1 MLSEVF
7 LTSLYVASFGFLG
20 GLLAFLYKSKCTRI
34 KICCIDITRD
44 VDVEQQENMLTIT
57 HAQTHEHEHEHEH
70 IINTI

>member
-7 LTSLYVASFGFLG
+7 LTSLYIATFGFLG

-34 KICCIDITRD
+34 KICCLDITRD
-44 VDVEQQENMLTIT
+44 VDVEQQEDMLTIT
-57 HAQTHEHEHEHEH
+57 QAQTQTHEHEH